1 VDGPARV
8 DVLWLPLGA
17 GGHSVRIN
25 GRVWEAL
32 SAWRDGRARCDLYH
46 AALRVHLP
54 EGRFTI
60 EQAPVPA
67 GDPAARGVAV
77 EGPVVSPLAGRLRVF
92 RYEIRCWR
100 DGVIPDAADAVG
112 EPVTVTRAPGRARAV
127 VALVPEVPPPW
138 CGAVTPAA
146 PGRCGTPTPSSPGCS
161 RGPGWMRM
169 PSHHRRAAVRPA
181 GGRGSSSH
189 AAGVPAR
196 RSRPPGPRPEAIR
209 SRRAPGPGPRRSPGP
224 PAAPAAR

>member
-1 VDGPARV
+1 MDGPARV

-54 EGRFTI
+54 EGRFAI
-60 EQAPVPA
+60 EQTPVPA

-100 DGVIPDAADAVG
+100 DGVIPDAAEAVG

-127 VALVPEVPPPW
+127 VALVPEVPPLGWGRDP
-138 CGAVTPAA
+138 CGAGEMWNSNSIVAWLLTRAGLDADAVTP
-146 PGRCGTPTPSSPGCS
+146 
-161 RGPGWMRM
+161 
-169 PSHHRRAAVRPA
+169 
-181 GGRGSSSH
+181 
-189 AAGVPAR
+189 
-196 RSRPPGPRPEAIR
+196 PPGG
-209 SRRAPGPGPRRSPGP
+209 RAPGWRTGLLVARGWGPGTAMTRAGTP
-224 PAAPAAR
+224 